1 MTLYQ
6 AEYRSRIRRE
16 KSKEAIAMAMENR
29 WEDAT
34 GVNRSIIELF
44 PDDIEAYNRLGK
56 ALFELGRYDEARTAF
71 TKALE
76 LSPSNTIA
84 RKNLDRLSILKKKA
98 PLLKKGPKLGPQDF
112 LEESGKTGLAVL
124 EHPAGKEAL
133 AKVAAG
139 DAVSLRI
146 DDRQLVAESSESEYL
161 GQVPPRIALRLIRLT
176 QGGNSYDAAVTRLSG
191 NEVTII
197 IREVLQHPSQ
207 RGITSFPTRGE
218 QHRPYPRSALMEF
231 DLQEEEN
238 EEIEAAFNSEWEE
251 SGEAADMFARPTFT
265 QGPVAEDEDE
275 T

>member
-84 RKNLDRLSILKKKA
+84 RTM
-98 PLLKKGPKLGPQDF
+98 G
-112 LEESGKTGLAVL
+112 V
-124 EHPAGKEAL
+124 
-133 AKVAAG
+133 
-139 DAVSLRI
+139 
-146 DDRQLVAESSESEYL
+146 EY
-161 GQVPPRIALRLIRLT
+161 T
-176 QGGNSYDAAVTRLSG
+176 
-191 NEVTII
+191 
-197 IREVLQHPSQ
+197 
-207 RGITSFPTRGE
+207 
-218 QHRPYPRSALMEF
+218 
-231 DLQEEEN
+231 
-238 EEIEAAFNSEWEE
+238 
-251 SGEAADMFARPTFT
+251 
-265 QGPVAEDEDE
+265 
-275 T
+275 